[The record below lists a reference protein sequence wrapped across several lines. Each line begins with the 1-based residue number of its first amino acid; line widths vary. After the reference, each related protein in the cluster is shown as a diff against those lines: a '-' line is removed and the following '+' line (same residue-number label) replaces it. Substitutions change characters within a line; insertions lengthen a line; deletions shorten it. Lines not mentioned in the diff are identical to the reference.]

1 MEEGV
6 ARTGERAQGGSDLN
20 AVSLMQFFLAR
31 QRFSFCAFRSQL
43 NVAAKGG
50 GSSKLTELSAID
62 ELVISL
68 TDVCLGPCIVPDI
81 CILLAPRLI
90 IVARKARWVVH
101 PRW

>member
-1 MEEGV
+1 V
-6 ARTGERAQGGSDLN
+6 ARTGKRAQGGSDLN
-20 AVSLMQFFLAR
+20 AVSLKTFFLAGKDFHLCF
-31 QRFSFCAFRSQL
+31 RFPTECGCKRR
-43 NVAAKGG
+43 GG
-50 GSSKLTELSAID
+50 SKLTELSAID